1 MSELG
6 QALSMTISWALS
18 GAPFAVAIL
27 MALLLPAA
35 VVITS
40 RSLRFFPNHI
50 KLTLIFG
57 LIILGSTFSIAT
69 SGRILVN
76 ENDPAITQ
84 NLLLTLDSNGGN
96 PWISRISHLIILTL
110 ALSEIFLW
118 AIRKK
123 KINIG
128 IYSLWLAALMYYMA
142 SNIISGIFG
151 EYIEYGIK
159 ILYAPIVFTAV
170 ALLVDENYQ
179 GFLEQIRAIIFIPLL
194 ISLLLIFTN
203 PLLVMESGYKSLI
216 PGFTIRL
223 AGITD
228 HANSLGTLSAV
239 ALLIELSRFK
249 KHSLNYA
256 FLLSSIACLLLSQS
270 KTSWFIVLFG
280 AVLIFFSKKNNN
292 KKQKLPQLSTT
303 TTIIFSI
310 IITSFLSLYKIDS
323 ILDFFTQDRTGLTTL
338 TGRTKIWTITID
350 EFLNNPLFG
359 YGPTIWSMEYRSL
372 KGMLYVGQ
380 AHNQYIQTLGQAGL
394 IGILFLI
401 NYIYRLLKLSMTK
414 ENAMKPLASALV
426 FALLTRGFSE
436 SPMRMQ
442 SILDIDTFIH
452 LIAFSLV
459 AYIAFT
465 AQNTTPKTN

>member
-6 QALSMTISWALS
+6 HVLSMALGWALS

-27 MALLLPAA
+27 MALLLPVA

-40 RSLRFFPNHI
+40 RSLRSVPNYI
-50 KLTLIFG
+50 KLTLIIG
-57 LIILGSTFSIAT
+57 LIILGSTFSVAT

-76 ENDPAITQ
+76 ENDPAVTQ

-142 SNIISGIFG
+142 SNIVSGIFG
-151 EYIEYGIK
+151 ENIEYGIK
-159 ILYAPIVFTAV
+159 IFYAPIVFTAA
-170 ALLVDENYQ
+170 ALLIDENYQ
-179 GFLEQIRAIIFIPLL
+179 KFLDQIRVILFIPLA
-194 ISLLLIFTN
+194 ISLVLIFTN

-228 HANSLGTLSAV
+228 HANSLGTFSAV
-239 ALLIELSRFK
+239 ALLIEFSRFK
-249 KHSLNYA
+249 KKSLNYA
-256 FLLSSIACLLLSQS
+256 FLFVSAACLLLSQS
-270 KTSWFIVLFG
+270 KTSWFIVLVG
-280 AVLIFFSKKNNN
+280 IILIYFSKENSKN
-292 KKQKLPQLSTT
+292 KYVLPRLSTMVV
-303 TTIIFSI
+303 IIFAT
-310 IITSFLSLYKIDS
+310 IITSSFLLYKTNS
-323 ILDFFTQDRTGLTTL
+323 ILDFFAQDRTGLTTL
-338 TGRTKIWTITID
+338 TGRTKIWTITIG
-350 EFLNNPLFG
+350 EFLKNPLFG

-401 NYIYRLLKLSMTK
+401 NYIYRLLKLNITK
-414 ENAMKPLASALV
+414 KNVMKPLASALV

-442 SILDIDTFIH
+442 SILDIDTFVH
-452 LIAFSLV
+452 LMAFSLV
-459 AYIAFT
+459 AYTAFV
-465 AQNTTPKTN
+465 AHEYPNKK